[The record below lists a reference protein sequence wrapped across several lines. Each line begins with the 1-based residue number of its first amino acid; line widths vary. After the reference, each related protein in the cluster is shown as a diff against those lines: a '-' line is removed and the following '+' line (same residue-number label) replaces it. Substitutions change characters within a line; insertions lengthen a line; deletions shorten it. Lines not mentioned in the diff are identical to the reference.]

1 MSQLIP
7 KTLFLLI
14 AGLGAIT
21 SLAQSQACASAQ
33 DVCGQTDFMAL
44 LDTPMDL
51 PGADSLM
58 GVFEAA
64 YTKVVHFHTTFFNS
78 INSDSTQQTVELV
91 VNGLTCDDAVVA
103 RLFEANT
110 FEPCNA
116 GDYVAASEL
125 WTLAEG
131 AVFSSFRMLEN
142 SDYVLILGS
151 ESSGCQ
157 TDLRLD
163 GLAVSISACCGGS
176 IDVGET
182 AQVEVFGANPELGF
196 EWEPEGFDE
205 AAGADFPL
213 LTYLSPDSTV
223 QFTVTGFIEGCSY
236 TDQVVINVG
245 ELSVPNAFTPN
256 NDGSNDTWDID
267 DLVKFPDAVI
277 EVYDRWGQ
285 SVYRSVSYPEPW
297 NGTLRGSGPP
307 VPEGTYYYVINL
319 NDLNVNRPPL
329 VGHVAIIR

>member
-1 MSQLIP
+1 MGCVAA
-7 KTLFLLI
+7 F
-14 AGLGAIT
+14 T

-33 DVCGQTDFMAL
+33 DACGQTDFTAT
-44 LDTPMDL
+44 LDAPLDL
-51 PGADSLM
+51 PGSEGLV
-58 GVFEAA
+58 GVFEAT

-78 INSDSTQQTVELV
+78 INSDSTQQTVDLV
-91 VNGLTCDDAVVA
+91 VNALSCEDVVVA

-110 FEPCNA
+110 FDPCNA
-116 GDYVAASEL
+116 ENYVVASEL
-125 WTLAEG
+125 WTLTEG
-131 AVFSSFRMLEN
+131 AMLSSYRMLEN

-151 ESSGCQ
+151 ESPACQ
-157 TDLRLD
+157 ADVRLD

-176 IDVGET
+176 IDLGET

-196 EWEPEGFDE
+196 EWEPGGFDE
-205 AAGADFPL
+205 AAGTEFPL
-213 LTYLSPDSTV
+213 LTYLSPDSST
-223 QFTVTGFIEGCSY
+223 QFTVTGFIEGCAY
-236 TDQVVINVG
+236 TDQVVINVD
-245 ELSVPNAFTPN
+245 EVYVPNAFTPN

-267 DLVKFPDAVI
+267 DLVKFPDALI

-307 VPEGTYYYVINL
+307 VPEGTYYYVIQL

>member
-1 MSQLIP
+1 MSHTIL
-7 KTLFLLI
+7 KGLLSCI
-14 AGLGAIT
+14 ACLGVAT
-21 SLAQSQACASAQ
+21 SFAQSQACANAL
-33 DVCGQTDFMAL
+33 DVCGQADFTAS
-44 LDTPMDL
+44 LDTPLDL
-51 PGADSLM
+51 PGVDSLSSA
-58 GVFEAA
+58 FEST

-78 INSDSTQQTVELV
+78 VNSDSTQQTVEFV
-91 VNGLTCDDAVVA
+91 VNGLSCEGAVQA

-110 FEPCNA
+110 FDLCNA
-116 GDYVAASEL
+116 EDYEVASDL
-125 WTLAEG
+125 WSLTEG

-142 SDYVLILGS
+142 ADYVLLLGS
-151 ESSGCQ
+151 ESPACQ
-157 TDLRLD
+157 VDARLD
-163 GLAVSISACCGGS
+163 GLAVSISACCGAS
-176 IDVGET
+176 IDLGET
-182 AQVEVFGANPELGF
+182 AEVEVFGANPELGF
-196 EWEPEGFDE
+196 EWQPEGFDE
-205 AAGADFPL
+205 AAGPDFPL

-223 QFTVTGFIEGCSY
+223 QFTVTGFIEGCAY

-245 ELSVPNAFTPN
+245 ELNVPNAFTPN

-297 NGTLRGSGPP
+297 NGTLRGNGNQ
-307 VPEGTYYYVINL
+307 VPEGTYYYVIQL

>member
-7 KTLFLLI
+7 KTMLLLM
-14 AGLGAIT
+14 AGVVAFT
-21 SLAQSQACASAQ
+21 SLAQSQACANAQ
-33 DVCGQTDFMAL
+33 DVCGQTDFTASL
-44 LDTPMDL
+44 NTPLDL
-51 PGADSLM
+51 PGADGLV
-58 GVFEAA
+58 GVFEAT
-64 YTKVVHFHTTFFNS
+64 YTQVVHFHTTFFNS

-91 VNGLTCDDAVVA
+91 VNGLTCEDAVVA

-110 FEPCNA
+110 FDPCNA
-116 GDYVAASEL
+116 EDYVAASDL

-131 AVFSSFRMLEN
+131 AEFSSYRMLEN

-157 TDLRLD
+157 ADVRLD

-176 IDVGET
+176 IDLGET

-196 EWEPEGFDE
+196 EWQPEGFDE

-236 TDQVVINVG
+236 TDQVVINVDA
-245 ELSVPNAFTPN
+245 LNVPNAFTPN

-297 NGTLRGSGPP
+297 NGSLRGSGPP